1 MRYVYILQS
10 QKDNSYYIWYTS
22 DIWQRLQQH
31 NDLKNSWYT
40 KAKQPRNLIY
50 YEAFTD
56 KSKALLREKRL
67 KTWSKARQ
75 ELFKRIM
82 SF

>member
-22 DIWQRLQQH
+22 NIERRLQQH
-31 NDLKNSWYT
+31 NEINNSWYT
-40 KAKQPRNLIY
+40 KIKQPRNLIY
-50 YEAFTD
+50 YEAFIN

-75 ELFKRIM
+75 ELFKRIVDC
-82 SF
+82 

>member
-1 MRYVYILQS
+1 MRYVYVLQS

-22 DIWQRLQQH
+22 NIWRRLQQH

>member
-1 MRYVYILQS
+1 MRYVYVLQS

-22 DIWQRLQQH
+22 NIWQRLQQH

-67 KTWSKARQ
+67 KTW
-75 ELFKRIM
+75 
-82 SF
+82 

>member
-1 MRYVYILQS
+1 MRYVYVLQS

-22 DIWQRLQQH
+22 NIWQRLQQH